1 MAANARVRAGAREN
15 RVPSTEEIRT
25 ATRCGTLLSGMQSV
39 PGMAIPPPPPPP
51 PAPAAPPA
59 APTPA
64 APTGA
69 QQFPCKQCGAKL
81 DFLPGST
88 SLKCPYCGT
97 ENPITVEAKPIV
109 EHKIEELQMVAKTS
123 ATGFGAET
131 RSFKCRNCSA
141 TSSVPANT
149 RATRCPF
156 CGSDVVFEQAPNPN
170 MVRPE
175 SVLPFQINADAATGK
190 FRQWLRT
197 RWLAPGALKKMAQL
211 AKIDGMYAPFFT
223 YDAQADSDWAGE
235 AGHYYYTTVRRGN
248 QTVQQRQVRWEHR
261 SGHHAQFYDDVLICA
276 STGLP
281 ERIVTK
287 AYPFHLNALVPYSP
301 QFLAGF
307 SAEEYSVDPRQG
319 WEKAKG
325 QVTQNENREC
335 SKALDGDTQRG
346 LRVNTRLSRITWKH
360 MLLPLYVA
368 AYMYGAKTFRF
379 VVNGQTGEVQG
390 EAPISW
396 IKVAG
401 IVGVVAAV
409 IMIATKVLGYW

>member
-1 MAANARVRAGAREN
+1 MSFPA
-15 RVPSTEEIRT
+15 
-25 ATRCGTLLSGMQSV
+25 
-39 PGMAIPPPPPPP
+39 PPPL
-51 PAPAAPPA
+51 PPA
-59 APTPA
+59 APSKPA
-64 APTGA
+64 PAPVAPVGPR
-69 QQFPCKQCGAKL
+69 QFPCKNCGANL
-81 DFLPGST
+81 DYAPGT
-88 SLKCPYCGT
+88 VSLKCQYCGT
-97 ENPITVEAKPIV
+97 ENAIAVEAKPIV
-109 EHKIEELQMVAKTS
+109 EHGIEELALVAKTQ
-123 ATGFGAET
+123 ATGFGTET
-131 RSFKCRNCSA
+131 RSFKCKNCSA

-156 CGSDVVFEQAPNPN
+156 CGSDVVFEQAANPN

-175 SVLPFQINADAATGK
+175 SVLPFQINSDAATQK
-190 FRQWLRT
+190 FRNWLRT

-211 AKIDGMYAPFFT
+211 AKIDGVYEPFFT
-223 YDAQADSDWAGE
+223 YDSQADSDWSGE

-248 QTVQQRQVRWEHR
+248 QSVQQRQVRWEHR
-261 SGHHAQFYDDVLICA
+261 SGRHAQFYNDVLIIA
-276 STGLP
+276 SAGLP

-287 AYPFHLNALVPYSP
+287 AYPFHLDRLVPYSP

-307 SAEEYSVDPRQG
+307 LAEEYTVDPKAG
-319 WEKAKG
+319 WEKAKA
-325 QVTQNENREC
+325 QVVQSEHREC

-401 IVGVVAAV
+401 IAGAVVAALVV
-409 IMIATKVLGYW
+409 ITKALGYW

>member
-1 MAANARVRAGAREN
+1 MSA
-15 RVPSTEEIRT
+15 
-25 ATRCGTLLSGMQSV
+25 
-39 PGMAIPPPPPPP
+39 PPPPPPYP
-51 PAPAAPPA
+51 GTPAPAPAPAPAAAPAPAPAPAAPAGP
-59 APTPA
+59 
-64 APTGA
+64 
-69 QQFPCKQCGAKL
+69 QQFPCKNCGAKL
-81 DFLPGST
+81 EFAPGST

-97 ENPITVEAKPIV
+97 ENAIAVEATPIV
-109 EHKIEELQMVAKTS
+109 EHKIEELAMVAATT
-123 ATGFGAET
+123 ATGFGTET
-131 RSFKCRNCSA
+131 KSFKCKACTA
-141 TSSVPANT
+141 TSSFPGNV

-170 MVRPE
+170 VVRPE
-175 SVLPFQINADAATGK
+175 SVLPFQINAAAATEK
-190 FRQWLRT
+190 FRGWLRS

-223 YDAQADSDWAGE
+223 YDAQADSDWSGE
-235 AGHYYYTTVRRGN
+235 AGHYYYVTVPKTVN
-248 QTVQQRQVRWEHR
+248 QGGRMVTVQAQERRVRWEYR

-287 AYPFHLNALVPYSP
+287 AYPFHLSALVPYSP

-307 SAEEYSVDPRQG
+307 AAEEYSVDPRQG
-319 WEKAKG
+319 WDKAKG
-325 QVTQNENREC
+325 QITSSESREC
-335 SKALDGDTQRG
+335 SRALDGDTQRG

-368 AYMYGAKTFRF
+368 AYMFGAKTFRF

-396 IKVAG
+396 IKVLAIAG
-401 IVGVVAAV
+401 VAIAV
-409 IMIATKVLGYW
+409 IVAVLKLTGTI

>member
-1 MAANARVRAGAREN
+1 MAPTMSA
-15 RVPSTEEIRT
+15 
-25 ATRCGTLLSGMQSV
+25 
-39 PGMAIPPPPPPP
+39 PPPPPP
-51 PAPAAPPA
+51 PAPAPTAPA
-59 APTPA
+59 TPES
-64 APTGA
+64 PK
-69 QQFPCKQCGAKL
+69 QFPCRNCGANL
-81 DFLPGST
+81 DYAPGTT
-88 SLKCPYCGT
+88 SLKCQYCGT
-97 ENPITVEAKPIV
+97 ENEIAVEAKPIL
-109 EHKIEELQMVAKTS
+109 EHSIQEIAIQAKTQ
-123 ATGFGAET
+123 ATGFGMET
-131 RSFKCRNCSA
+131 RSFRCKNCSA

-156 CGSDVVFEQAPNPN
+156 CGSDVVFEQPANPA

-175 SVLPFQINADAATGK
+175 SLIPFQINADMATGK
-190 FRQWLRT
+190 FRNWLRT

-211 AKIDGMYAPFFT
+211 AKIDGVYEPFFT
-223 YDAQADSDWAGE
+223 YDAQADSDWSGE

-261 SGHHAQFYDDVLICA
+261 SGRRNQFYNDVLICA
-276 STGLP
+276 SRGLP

-287 AYPFHLNALVPYSP
+287 AYPFHLNALVPFGP

-307 SAEEYSVDPRQG
+307 LAEEYSVEPKEG

-325 QVTQNENREC
+325 QIVDSERKEC

-346 LRVNTRLSRITWKH
+346 LRVNTRLSAITWKH

-396 IKVAG
+396 IKVG
-401 IVGVVAAV
+401 IIAAVVAGA
-409 IMIATKVLGYW
+409 IAIGLKLAGYY

>member
-1 MAANARVRAGAREN
+1 MSA
-15 RVPSTEEIRT
+15 
-25 ATRCGTLLSGMQSV
+25 
-39 PGMAIPPPPPPP
+39 PPPPSSI
-51 PAPAAPPA
+51 PAPAGP
-59 APTPA
+59 
-64 APTGA
+64 
-69 QQFPCKQCGAKL
+69 QQFPCKNCGARL
-81 DFLPGST
+81 EFAPGST

-97 ENPITVEAKPIV
+97 ENAIQVEAKPIV
-109 EHKIEELQMVAKTS
+109 EHAIDELQMVPKTT
-123 ATGFGAET
+123 ATGFGTET
-131 RSFKCRNCSA
+131 RSFKCKNCTA
-141 TSSVPANT
+141 TSTISGNV

-156 CGSDVVFEQAPNPN
+156 CGSDVVFEQASNPN

-175 SVLPFQINADAATGK
+175 SVLPFQMNADAATNK

-248 QTVQQRQVRWEHR
+248 QTVQQRNVRWEHR

-307 SAEEYSVDPRQG
+307 AAEEYSVDPRQG

-325 QVTQNENREC
+325 QITQSEHREC

-368 AYMYGAKTFRF
+368 AYMYGAKTYRF

-396 IKVAG
+396 AKVAIIAG
-401 IVGVVAAV
+401 VAIVV
-409 IMIATKVLGYW
+409 IIAFLKLTGRI